1 MKEES
6 LSYYLKKSKQIQRI
20 NLQHSKKIALLGNF
34 TMNGLKEVLEVLSY
48 EKSLDVEIYDSP
60 YAQFKQEIINQNSEW
75 YSFRPD
81 LTFLILDFDALIG
94 DARFEYY
101 SWDEERRKQLIDK
114 TCEEFESFLEN
125 ALNSQNGK
133 IIVSNFI
140 FPTFSPFGI
149 YDCKIKHTLRDFVN
163 SLNQIIKKMI
173 YEFPLLYCIELDS
186 FFLKF
191 GEKNMKDEKLRFLAD
206 VRISPSYIPDLAKN
220 MMRYV
225 KPLFGLTK
233 KCLVLDLDNTLWG
246 GILGEDGFDKISLD
260 DKPPGNAFLEFQK
273 VVLQLYHRG
282 IILAINSKNNFVDV
296 KEVFEKHPKMILKEN
311 NFADVQIN
319 WEDKASNMIEISKNL
334 NIGMD
339 SFVFWDDDPVNRELI
354 KSQCPEITV
363 IEVPKDSAQ
372 YSNTLRELDEFNSYN
387 ITLEDSQRGKIYAE
401 QNLRKK
407 DEKKFS
413 NLDEFLS
420 SLQMHVII
428 HNADKFTIPRISQL
442 TMKTNQFNLTTKRY
456 SPEEIEKMVSNPKY
470 LIKTFSVHDKFGDNG
485 LTGLYIINKEDVKK
499 WKIDTFLMSCR
510 VMGRN
515 IEKVMMSNLID
526 DAINEKVESILGEYI
541 STKKNSVT
549 KEVYQ
554 RLGFTR
560 LNDNQYE
567 LKELQKKAIP
577 INNIK
582 ISKN

>member
-1 MKEES
+1 MNEET

-20 NLQHSKKIALLGNF
+20 HSQHSKKIAFLGNF
-34 TMNGLKEVLEVLSY
+34 TLNGLKEVLEVLSY
-48 EKSLDVEIYDSP
+48 EKNLELKIYDSP
-60 YAQFKQEIINQNSEW
+60 YAQFKQEIVNQNSEW
-75 YSFRPD
+75 HKFTPD

-101 SWDEERRKQLIDK
+101 SWGEERRKQLIDK
-114 TCEEFESFLEN
+114 TCDEFKDFLVN

-149 YDCKIKHTLRDFVN
+149 YDCKTKYTLRDFVN
-163 SLNQIIKKMI
+163 SLNQIIKKMT
-173 YEFPLLYCIELDS
+173 EEHPTLFCMELDS

-191 GEKNMKDEKLRFLAD
+191 GEKNVKDEKLRFLAD
-206 VRISPSYIPDLAKN
+206 IIVSPSHIPDLAKN
-220 MMRYV
+220 MMRYI

-246 GILGEDGFDKISLD
+246 GILGEEGFDKISLD

-273 VVLQLYHRG
+273 VILQLYSRG
-282 IILAINSKNNFVDV
+282 VILAINSKNNASDV

-311 NFADVQIN
+311 NFADAQIN
-319 WEDKASNMIEISKNL
+319 WDDKASNMVEISKNL
-334 NIGMD
+334 NIGTD

-363 IEVPKDSAQ
+363 IDVPKDSAL
-372 YSNTLRELDEFNSYN
+372 YANTLRELDEFDSYN
-387 ITLEDSQRGKIYAE
+387 ITLEDSLKGKMYAE

-407 DEKKFS
+407 NKKKFS

-420 SLQMHVII
+420 SLQMQVTIKK
-428 HNADKFTIPRISQL
+428 ADKFTIPRISQL

-456 SPEEIEKMVSNPKY
+456 SPEEIEKIVNNSGY
-470 LIKTFSVHDKFGDNG
+470 LIKTFSVQDKFGDNG
-485 LTGLYIINKEDVKK
+485 LTGLYIVNKEEPKK
-499 WKIDTFLMSCR
+499 WKIDTFLISCR

-515 IEKVMMSNLID
+515 IEKVMMADLID
-526 DAINEKVESILGEYI
+526 EAIKEKIENILGEYI
-541 STKKNSVT
+541 STKKN
-549 KEVYQ
+549 EVAKKLYQ
-554 RLGFTR
+554 KLGFSR
-560 LNDNQYE
+560 LDENQYE
-567 LKELQKKAIP
+567 LKELQK
-577 INNIK
+577 NIIIVDNIE

>member
-1 MKEES
+1 MMK
-6 LSYYLKKSKQIQRI
+6 
-20 NLQHSKKIALLGNF
+20 
-34 TMNGLKEVLEVLSY
+34 
-48 EKSLDVEIYDSP
+48 
-60 YAQFKQEIINQNSEW
+60 
-75 YSFRPD
+75 
-81 LTFLILDFDALIG
+81 
-94 DARFEYY
+94 
-101 SWDEERRKQLIDK
+101 
-114 TCEEFESFLEN
+114 
-125 ALNSQNGK
+125 
-133 IIVSNFI
+133 
-140 FPTFSPFGI
+140 
-149 YDCKIKHTLRDFVN
+149 
-163 SLNQIIKKMI
+163 
-173 YEFPLLYCIELDS
+173 
-186 FFLKF
+186 
-191 GEKNMKDEKLRFLAD
+191 
-206 VRISPSYIPDLAKN
+206 YI
-220 MMRYV
+220 

-233 KCLVLDLDNTLWG
+233 KCLILDLDNTLWG
-246 GILGEDGFDKISLD
+246 GILGEDGIEKISLD

-273 VVLQLYHRG
+273 VILQLYHRG

-296 KEVFEKHPKMILKEN
+296 KEIFEKHPKMILKEN
-311 NFADVQIN
+311 NFADAQIN
-319 WEDKASNMIEISKNL
+319 WEDKASNMMEISKNL

-363 IEVPKDSAQ
+363 IEVPKDPAQ

-420 SLQMHVII
+420 SLKMHVTI
-428 HNADKFTIPRISQL
+428 NNPDKFSIPRISQL

-456 SPEEIEKMVSNPKY
+456 SPEEIEKMFSNSKY
-470 LIKTFSVHDKFGDNG
+470 SIKTFSVQDKFGDNG
-485 LTGLYIINKEDVKK
+485 LTGLYIINKEDAKE

-526 DAINEKVESILGEYI
+526 DAINEKVEKILGEYV

-549 KEVYQ
+549 KEMYQ

-567 LKELQKKAIP
+567 LKELQKKDIS
-577 INNIK
+577 ITNIK